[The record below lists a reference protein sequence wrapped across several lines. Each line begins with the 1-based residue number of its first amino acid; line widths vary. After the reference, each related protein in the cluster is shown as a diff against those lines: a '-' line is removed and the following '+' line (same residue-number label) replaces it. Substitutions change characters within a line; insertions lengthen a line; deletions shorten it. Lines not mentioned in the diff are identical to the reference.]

1 MKKIKIEKY
10 MQSAFSPI
18 IKTDK
23 DGLEIKHE
31 KVKQLRDRLILLRDS
46 LKTVKEHI
54 VGQTE
59 RVVVLRKKIADPK
72 LKITKELPKEEK
84 ERRIA
89 RKKDLK
95 SRLTANLDARVSS
108 VSRREYL
115 KNRVITVRSRLDA
128 LREKI
133 GRIRSNRI
141 MKQELKK
148 RLRLKN
154 KKA

>member
-1 MKKIKIEKY
+1 MKIKIEKY
-10 MQSAFSPI
+10 MRSAFNAI

-31 KVKQLRDRLILLRDS
+31 KVEYLRDRLILLRDS

-59 RVVVLRKKIADPK
+59 RVVVLRKKIADPN